1 MELIS
6 TENIKHEGFN
16 ITWKETD
23 LRTVQ
28 QRKLVK
34 YCNRQTIFQR
44 FKRNQQTKSQVS
56 YTVNNLL
63 NPL

>member
-1 MELIS
+1 MELVS

-28 QRKLVK
+28 QQKLVK
-34 YCNRQTIFQR
+34 YYNRQTIFQR

-56 YTVNNLL
+56 YAVNNLL